1 MTQSLR
7 HSTPAESFSSS
18 NLSGVREFNIDQF
31 EDDVLACKEMNQHNL
46 NKEKLQR
53 IHPDVL
59 VNYNSLNVLCGP
71 QGSGKTFSACKEIAK
86 ISQIDKHAHLLVIIC
101 KPENQDDPTVNT
113 FIPLINIP
121 IEYVIESD
129 AEDYVK
135 NLFEYK
141 RLYNTIK
148 EQHLEDRIADSQRD
162 ELFQTLHINDFSREW
177 LHTMIMINDSAKCG
191 LLKSGSY
198 FSQLVAIGRHTQTST
213 FLNIQFWKGLSPE
226 IKANISSAFIFGL
239 FSRQQLVH
247 ILSQL
252 PSQYDY
258 KEIYEVYRTLS
269 KRDKMIFTNGQIDLE
284 IKS

>member
-1 MTQSLR
+1 M
-7 HSTPAESFSSS
+7 HK
-18 NLSGVREFNIDQF
+18 VRWNNEQF
-31 EDDVLACKEMNQHNL
+31 EHELLLCKELNKNNL
-46 NKEKLQR
+46 NKEILQR

-86 ISQIDKHAHLLVIIC
+86 ISQIDQLSHLLVVIC
-101 KPENQDDPTVNT
+101 KPENRDDPTVETFNT
-113 FIPLINIP
+113 LIKVP
-121 IEYVIESD
+121 IEHVTESE
-129 AEDYVK
+129 AEEYVK

-148 EQHLEDRIADSQRD
+148 EQHLEDKIVDSQRD
-162 ELFQTLHINDFSREW
+162 EIFNTLHITDFSRPW
-177 LHTMIMINDSAKCG
+177 LHTMIMINDSAKCQ
-191 LLKSGSY
+191 LLKTGSY
-198 FSQLVAIGRHTQTST
+198 FSQLIALGRHTQTST

-258 KEIYEVYRTLS
+258 KQIYNVYRNLS
-269 KRDKMIFTNGQIDLE
+269 KQDKMIFTNGTINVE
-284 IKS
+284 CV

>member
-1 MTQSLR
+1 MQDRCFDL
-7 HSTPAESFSSS
+7 
-18 NLSGVREFNIDQF
+18 DQF
-31 EDDVLACKEMNQHNL
+31 EHDVQLCKRLNKKNL
-46 NKEKLQR
+46 NKELLQS

-86 ISQIDKHAHLLVIIC
+86 ISQIDPFAHLLVIIC
-101 KPENQDDPTVNT
+101 KPENKDDPTIET
-113 FIPLINIP
+113 FNPLINIP
-121 IEYVIESD
+121 TEFVTESD

-135 NLFEYK
+135 TLYEYK
-141 RLYNTIK
+141 RLYNTII
-148 EQHLEDRIADSQRD
+148 EQHLEDKIVDTQRS
-162 ELFQTLHINDFSREW
+162 EIFKALQVSDFSRPW
-177 LHTMIMINDSAKCG
+177 LHTMIMINDSAKCN

-198 FSQLVAIGRHTQTST
+198 FSQIIALGRHTQTST

-258 KEIYEVYRTLS
+258 KEIYNVYRNLS
-269 KRDKMIFTNGQIDLE
+269 KQDKMIFTNGAISVE
-284 IKS
+284 CHT